1 MKILIVDDEPTCL
14 LLLRQLLQAAGHEVF
29 QADSGVEALKA
40 LDQNPVPLIIAD
52 WMMPEMNGLELFRRV
67 RARRSDWYVY
77 LILLTSRE
85 GRADYHSA
93 MEAGADD
100 FMNKPV
106 DAGYLATRIQV
117 AQRILDLQS
126 TVRQL
131 RGLLPICS
139 YCKKIKNEEGVWTRL
154 EQYLA
159 AHSDASF
166 SHGICRECLA
176 REMASLEHDEGS

>member
-14 LLLRQLLQAAGHEVF
+14 LLLRQLLVQAGHEVF
-29 QADSGVEALKA
+29 EAPSGVEALNVLEKT
-40 LDQNPVPLIIAD
+40 PVPLIIAD
-52 WMMPEMNGLELFRRV
+52 WMMPQMDGLDLFRQV
-67 RARRSDWYVY
+67 RERKFDWYVY

-93 MEAGADD
+93 MQAGADD
-100 FMNKPV
+100 FMTKPV
-106 DAGYLATRIQV
+106 DGGYLATRIQV

-139 YCKKIKNEEGVWTRL
+139 YCKKIKNEEGIWTRL

-159 AHSDASF
+159 THSDASF
-166 SHGICRECLA
+166 THGICRECLA
-176 REMASLEHDEGS
+176 REMAALDPQ